1 MSKPNFIDD
10 DNIQML
16 WEIVVDEGIV
26 QPSSTGDAT
35 VVQKKFL
42 GRVYEFNREQSHRYS
57 DLLEMNKSFIEK
69 SVDILKDDK
78 HTINQYSP
86 QNSSQITPQKS
97 AITSQ
102 DIQTERM
109 TGFERDYQKKKAD
122 FADTMAV
129 KVPEAPTFKDSNN
142 DTPIDSMEAL
152 IQKTMQDRNYDIQ
165 QIQQNTPKQQV
176 EEFLKGR
183 ETSIRGE
190 TGPARKIPNSSLE
203 NTDIKYIKI
212 GSEDIHQHL
221 IEQDILDLPFTPMNS
236 LENAQPSSFKKQ
248 ISWAESDDY
257 EEDNIRLNISQ
268 ILPNAYPEQSNITIV
283 PPTITNKSIN
293 TSTIFSRLKP
303 IPVPVMSNKVDPVI
317 EKSYTKEQEAMF
329 KEDTD
334 NGLLYRIV
342 DLEAQ
347 LVSTNKT
354 VSSLSQTID
363 MLVEKIDKLC
373 NNAEKITE

>member
-1 MSKPNFIDD
+1 MSKPNFIGD

-35 VVQKKFL
+35 DVQKKFL
-42 GRVYEFNREQSHRYS
+42 GRVYEFNREKSHRYS
-57 DLLEMNKSFIEK
+57 DLLEMNKSFIEN

-78 HTINQYSP
+78 RAITQQSP
-86 QNSSQITPQKS
+86 QITQQITQQ
-97 AITSQ
+97 ITSQ

-109 TGFERDYQKKKAD
+109 TGFERDYQKKQAAFD
-122 FADTMAV
+122 DTMAV
-129 KVPEAPTFKDSNN
+129 KVPVAPTFEDSNK
-142 DTPIDSMEAL
+142 DKPIDSMEAL
-152 IQKTMQDRNYDIQ
+152 IQKTMQERNYDIQ

-176 EEFLKGR
+176 EDFLKSR

-190 TGPARKIPNSSLE
+190 TITKHKQPIHSGENSI
-203 NTDIKYIKI
+203 IKYIKI

-221 IEQDILDLPFTPMNS
+221 IEPDILDLPFTPMNS
-236 LENAQPSSFKKQ
+236 LENTQPSSLKKQ
-248 ISWAESDDY
+248 ISWAESDEY

-329 KEDTD
+329 KEDI
-334 NGLLYRIV
+334 NNSLLYRII
-342 DLEAQ
+342 DLEAE
-347 LVSTNKT
+347 LVSTNET
-354 VSSLSQTID
+354 VSSLSHTID
-363 MLVEKIDKLC
+363 SLVEKIDKLC
-373 NNAEKITE
+373 NNAEKNRE